1 MSTAK
6 VPHIFDKHR
15 RALRY
20 RRAFALHLQGRA
32 ATWLDD
38 DMVEDILER
47 VDFMQLPAGRA
58 YITGELTNNL
68 APALIR
74 RGVDTWEGGPDSLD
88 EERPWQDPF
97 FDYIF
102 SIRTLSTLND
112 LPGALLHI
120 RNALP
125 EGGLYF
131 AQMLGAG
138 SLPALRRIMLS
149 ADGDTPAARIHPQID
164 NRSAAALLQ
173 RAGFARQVVDSRILT
188 VRFSSFE
195 RMIAD
200 LRELALT
207 SILAD
212 RAPPLT
218 RTGLARAR
226 DTFDAMR
233 DADGKVA
240 ETFEILALTAWR

>member
-1 MSTAK
+1 MSNPT
-6 VPHIFDKHR
+6 VPRIFDKHR

-20 RRAFALHLQGRA
+20 RRARALHRQGRA
-32 ATWLDD
+32 TTWLDD

-47 VDFMQLPAGRA
+47 VDFMQLPEGRA

-68 APALIR
+68 APELIR
-74 RGVDTWEGGPDSLD
+74 RGIEARESGPDRFD
-88 EERPWQDPF
+88 EERPWEDPSCN
-97 FDYIF
+97 YIF

-112 LPGALLHI
+112 LPGALLHM

-125 EGGLYF
+125 QGGLYF

-138 SLPALRRIMLS
+138 SLPALRRIMLA
-149 ADGDTPAARIHPQID
+149 ADGDAPAARIHPQID
-164 NRSAAALLQ
+164 NRSASALLQ
-173 RAGFARQVVDSRILT
+173 RAGFARQVVDSRTLT

-218 RTGLARAR
+218 RASLSRARAA
-226 DTFDAMR
+226 FDAMR
-233 DADGKVA
+233 DRDGKVP